1 MQQQNTLFEGAFL
14 VQPSLVKRLFGE
26 VAEASS
32 ELRAD
37 PQSYIRSAIK
47 GDGVGGKRRK
57 TLLRLGLALAIA
69 VYAGIF
75 LSAVIISF
83 IHRNAK
89 ASTDDDL
96 AMIHMVN
103 PDDFKPQ
110 DMPDTAKQK
119 QKSGGGGGG
128 GRNTPTPP
136 SKGQLPKFDLHPPLI
151 APRPEPQLRPPT
163 IAVPETVQV
172 DPRLQAKRDD
182 LLPTGLPNGVP
193 GPPSAGPGNGGGMG
207 SGSGGGMGSGDG
219 TGVGPGHGYNM
230 GGGDPRLG
238 GGTGNPGIATN
249 VDTRPVALNN
259 PRPNYT
265 EDARKNKVQ
274 GTVRVRVLVGA
285 DGSVK
290 RVTVVSGLPDGLNEE
305 AIRAAYQIR
314 FRPAMKSGQAVA
326 FWQAV
331 DIDFNLR

>member
-1 MQQQNTLFEGAFL
+1 MQQQNNLFEGAFL
-14 VQPSLVKRLFGE
+14 VQPSLVKRLLGE
-26 VAEASS
+26 VLEASS
-32 ELRAD
+32 EFRAD
-37 PQSYIRSAIK
+37 PQGYIRSAIK
-47 GDGVGGKRRK
+47 GDGLGGKRRAS
-57 TLLRLGLALAIA
+57 LLKLGWAIA
-69 VYAGIF
+69 LSIFAVAGVF
-75 LSAVIISF
+75 VVAWPLLQPF
-83 IHRNAK
+83 FHPK
-89 ASTDDDL
+89 AQASDDL

-110 DMPDTAKQK
+110 DMPEVAKQAK
-119 QKSGGGGGG
+119 KSGGGGGG

-136 SKGQLPKFDLHPPLI
+136 SKGQLPQFDLHPPII
-151 APRPEPQLRPPT
+151 APRPEPQLRPPS

-193 GPPSAGPGNGGGMG
+193 GPPSAGPGSGGGMG

-230 GGGDPRLG
+230 GGGNPRLG

-249 VDTRPVALNN
+249 VDTKPVPLNN

-290 RVTVVSGLPDGLNEE
+290 QVKVLSGLPDGLNEE

-314 FRPAMKSGQAVA
+314 SHAVLSDPDKRPASAP
-326 FWQAV
+326 
-331 DIDFNLR
+331 D